1 MDNRLPLLV
10 LLAMSSS
17 LLEAEP
23 VYVPDELREPSE
35 YVLPGSR
42 YGLINGSPG
51 IPQSLASEGDHRDLM
66 RMFMGKSHDIDAL
79 SPSSEIWNF
88 THDPEDLPQG
98 WRFGWAGRI
107 ECPAAA
113 CLLLGSGG
121 LLNWILTVDTGY
133 QIVDVALIGAGK
145 YGVAEGGGRYRRLAI
160 MDSVFGWD
168 GDRVTPPS
176 NFADTGIFCT
186 DYLRDPV
193 YGVSGGD
200 GFGRY
205 FMRQVMPDGRI
216 LSRELTSWKDCVE
229 SDPIE
234 PLGSTELND

>member
-1 MDNRLPLLV
+1 MDNRLPLLF
-10 LLAMSSS
+10 LLAMFSSILS
-17 LLEAEP
+17 AQP
-23 VYVPDELREPSE
+23 VYVPQELREPPE

-42 YGLINGSPG
+42 YGLLNGSPG
-51 IPQSLASEGDHRDLM
+51 IPQSLASEGDHRGFLRVLM
-66 RMFMGKSHDIDAL
+66 AERHEIDVL
-79 SPSSEIWNF
+79 SLDSGLWGL
-88 THDPEDLPQG
+88 TVDTDDLPQG
-98 WRFGWAGRI
+98 WRFEWAGQI
-107 ECPAAA
+107 QCPAAF
-113 CLLLGSGG
+113 CLLLDTGGG
-121 LLNWILTVDTGY
+121 LSWIVTADNEYRVLD
-133 QIVDVALIGAGK
+133 IALITERKTAFD
-145 YGVAEGGGRYRRLAI
+145 ERRGRQRRQAI

-168 GDRVTPPS
+168 GDRVTQPS
-176 NFADTGIFCT
+176 HFADTGIFCT